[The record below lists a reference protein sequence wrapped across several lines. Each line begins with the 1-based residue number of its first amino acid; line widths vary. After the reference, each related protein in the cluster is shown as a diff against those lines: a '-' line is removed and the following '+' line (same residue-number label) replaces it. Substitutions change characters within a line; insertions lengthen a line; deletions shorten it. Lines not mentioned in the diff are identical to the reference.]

1 MTIPEK
7 DVVSHFCLKGYN
19 KYYTDSA
26 TLYFYPMTNDESIIK
41 KSLIQCKDSYT
52 TILNKKNLTGKK
64 MDNGKEKNAIERIAD
79 AFCDIKNNNNDI
91 VLPPPPQP
99 DDVESFLNLL
109 GSRIRKLTEKE
120 KQEAFQQHLQLSY
133 EMLRNNRHN

>member
-1 MTIPEK
+1 MFKYLLKYFST
-7 DVVSHFCLKGYN
+7 VSNLSSNNSFKISENLKEV
-19 KYYTDSA
+19 KA
-26 TLYFYPMTNDESIIK
+26 
-41 KSLIQCKDSYT
+41 IQPK
-52 TILNKKNLTGKK
+52 
-64 MDNGKEKNAIERIAD
+64 RIAD

-99 DDVESFLNLL
+99 DNVESFLNLL